1 MSDAPAPN
9 LMLAR
14 PDLSDARLE
23 GIVAAGRYEA
33 ARPMR
38 VVAPVAPLWRAPD
51 PASERLDE
59 LVYGEA
65 FDALE
70 SAGGF
75 VWGQAARD
83 GYVGYAPAD
92 ALAPAGDPATHR
104 VAAIRTYAFAEP
116 SIRSSARGPF
126 SLNALVAVEAEAG
139 AFSRAADGAWFWTGH
154 LAPIGAFERDPASI
168 AERFLGAPYLW
179 GGRTSVGLDCSGLI
193 QQALYA
199 CGRAF
204 PRDADLQLAE
214 GGEIA
219 RAEVVRGD
227 LVGWRGHIG
236 LLLDETR
243 LIHANS
249 HHMAVVIEPL
259 DDAIARLEAAG
270 RGPTAFRR
278 VYGARPQRLAGSGV
292 PTLPS
297 PS

>member
-1 MSDAPAPN
+1 MSDVPAPK

-14 PDLSDARLE
+14 PDLADARLE

-38 VVAPVAPLWRAPD
+38 VATPVAPLWRAPD
-51 PASERLDE
+51 PSSERLDE
-59 LVYGEA
+59 LVYGES
-65 FDALE
+65 FEALE
-70 SAGGF
+70 SAGDF
-75 VWGQAARD
+75 VWGRAARD

-92 ALAPAGDPATHR
+92 ALAPASDAATHR

-116 SIRSSARGPF
+116 RVRSSAHGPF
-126 SLNALVAVEAEAG
+126 SLNALVAVEAEEG
-139 AFSRAADGAWFWTGH
+139 AFSRAADGAWFWTAH

-199 CGRAF
+199 CGRAC

-214 GGEIA
+214 GRDVA
-219 RAEVVRGD
+219 RAEASRGD

-259 DDAIARLEAAG
+259 EAVIERMESAG
-270 RGPTAFRR
+270 RGPTVFRR
-278 VYGARPQRLAGSGV
+278 I
-292 PTLPS
+292 
-297 PS
+297 